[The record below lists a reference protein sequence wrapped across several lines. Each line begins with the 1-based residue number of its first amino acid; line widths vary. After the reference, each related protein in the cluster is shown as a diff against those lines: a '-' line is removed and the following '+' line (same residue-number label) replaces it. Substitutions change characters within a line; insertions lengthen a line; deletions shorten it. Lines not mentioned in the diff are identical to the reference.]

1 MLPAIH
7 SGLSGVRAFE
17 RKVDLAARNVA
28 NAATP
33 GYEKLR
39 AAHAE
44 GAGGGVTSH
53 LERVSTPGL
62 LVPDLA
68 AEGAPPV
75 ELSNVDL
82 AEETVEM
89 LLGQRGF
96 QANLQTLR
104 TADQMLGTLLD
115 VKR

>member
-7 SGLSGVRAFE
+7 SGLSGVKAFE
-17 RKVDLAARNVA
+17 RKVDVAARNVA
-28 NAATP
+28 NAVTP

-39 AAHAE
+39 AVHAE
-44 GAGGGVTSH
+44 GAGGGVASH
-53 LERVSTPGL
+53 LERVPTPGA
-62 LVPDLA
+62 VVSASA

-75 ELSNVDL
+75 PLSNVDL

-89 LLGQRGF
+89 LLGQRGYE
-96 QANLQTLR
+96 ANLQTIR

>member
-7 SGLSGVRAFE
+7 SGLSGVRAFDQ
-17 RKVDLAARNVA
+17 KVGAAARNVA
-28 NAATP
+28 NASTP

-39 AAHAE
+39 AVHAE
-44 GAGGGVTSH
+44 SAGGGVASH
-53 LERVSTPGL
+53 LERVTTGPV
-62 LVPDLA
+62 VPDLA

-89 LLGQRGF
+89 LLGQRGYE
-96 QANLQTLR
+96 ANLQTLR
-104 TADQMLGTLLD
+104 TVDQMLGILLD